1 MGKIER
7 TLSKIDRKVDKK
19 LGFLRK
25 FFSKYFPVV
34 STFFFALLVI
44 VFVAKIFYS
53 RPRIIASIIEDDIK
67 LITLALEKIDAKCSI
82 LTIEG
87 DHNEINFLNVKK
99 FSGSQV
105 GPLGLAYADRWA
117 GPYIRINP
125 TLQETF
131 YEIVKAKDGIFVI
144 PGRGV
149 VLPSGLK
156 IGKDFV
162 VGTGTEV
169 GKMTEEGGPLTFEGK
184 KFASKLMFEV
194 GDWETWQI
202 KEDTVKDIDRM
213 IREFNEAMP
222 FTCNSH
228 ACNSHEKDRWA

>member
-1 MGKIER
+1 MGKINR
-7 TLSKIDRKVDKK
+7 TLAKIDRKVDKN

-34 STFFFALLVI
+34 STLFFALLVI

-67 LITLALEKIDAKCSI
+67 LIALALEKIDAKCSI

-87 DHNEINFLNVKK
+87 DHNEVDFLNVEK

-105 GPLGLAYADRWA
+105 GPIGLAYADRWE
-117 GPYIRINP
+117 GPYLRINP
-125 TLQETF
+125 TFQETF
-131 YEIVKAKDGIFVI
+131 YEIVKAKDGIFVM
-144 PGRGV
+144 PGRGA
-149 VLPSGLK
+149 VLPSGLE
-156 IGKDFV
+156 IGKDFI

-169 GKMTEEGGPLTFEGK
+169 EKMTKEGGPLTFKGK
-184 KFASKLMFEV
+184 KFASKLLFTI

-202 KEDTVKDIDRM
+202 KEETVKDIDRM
-213 IREFNEAMP
+213 IKEFNDAMP
-222 FTCNSH
+222 FTCNTYGE
-228 ACNSHEKDRWA
+228 NNKG